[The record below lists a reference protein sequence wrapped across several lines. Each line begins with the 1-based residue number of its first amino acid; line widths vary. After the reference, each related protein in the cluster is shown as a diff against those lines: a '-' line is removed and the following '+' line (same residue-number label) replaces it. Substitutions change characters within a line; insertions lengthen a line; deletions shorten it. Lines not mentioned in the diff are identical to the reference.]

1 MAQKFNNGEKLGVVR
16 NKLNGNADEIDQL
29 AIEVGKKVTAIEG
42 KGLSTND
49 YTNAEKAKVEA
60 LASQVGGGE
69 IDLSGYQPIIDGKSL
84 VSDTEIEKLAQIN
97 PANLVVKD
105 GDKVLSDVNFALT
118 DKQKLDGIT
127 PNATNNATNV
137 QLRDRS
143 THTGSQAISTINNLQ
158 TELNNRPPTTSGS
171 PVKPTGIWYGT
182 QAQYDALPTKT
193 ATFKYEIYE
202 A

>member
-1 MAQKFNNGEKLGVVR
+1 MAQKFNNGEKLGIVR

-49 YTNAEKAKVEA
+49 YTNEEKAKVTA
-60 LASQVGGGE
+60 LASGGSGE
-69 IDLSGYQPIIDGKSL
+69 VDLSGYVAKEDGKSL
-84 VSDTEIEKLAQIN
+84 VPDTEIDKLAQIN

-118 DKQKLDGIT
+118 DKQKLDGV
-127 PNATNNATNV
+127 ATGATANSTDTF
-137 QLRDRS
+137 LRSRAN
-143 THTGSQAISTINNLQ
+143 HTGSQAISTITNLQ